1 MSNYSIFAVQ
11 IIIEDS
17 LYAIKYKDK
26 EYNEFSRLFEDW
38 SDIEFLES
46 FFEEHKQDLQ
56 SGFYKNI
63 SIEDAVEQTLIEA
76 DGLEQLIKKIAVK
89 GKSDDYQNLQTLFK
103 PLNNRDEYPI
113 PDYQKTK
120 VYGSARNSW
129 LRMYAIR
136 IESNTFVITGGA
148 IKLTRTMNERTHL
161 LEELEKLKSVK
172 QALIEEGIIDS
183 DSLIEFFEIKRNY
196 E

>member
-11 IIIEDS
+11 TIIEDS
-17 LYAIKYKDK
+17 LYAIKYKGTED
-26 EYNEFSRLFEDW
+26 NEFSRLFEDW

-46 FFEEHKQDLQ
+46 FFEKHEQDLQ
-56 SGFYKNI
+56 SGFYKDI
-63 SIEDAVEQTLIEA
+63 LIENAVEQTLIEA
-76 DGLEQLIKKIAVK
+76 DGLEQLIKKIAEK

-113 PDYQKTK
+113 PNYQKTK
-120 VYGSARNSW
+120 VYGSVRNSW
-129 LRMYAIR
+129 LRIYAIR
-136 IESNTFVITGGA
+136 LEANTFVITGGA
-148 IKLTRTMNERTHL
+148 IKLTKTMNERAHL

-183 DSLIEFFEIKRNY
+183 DGLMEFFEI
-196 E
+196 